1 MPGIAR
7 FDRPLE
13 ADDLDRV
20 FAELEEDRVDLAAD
34 DDMARWLTNAKFPS
48 IEDTIEYF
56 SIERVAGSKA
66 DSLL

>member
-13 ADDLDRV
+13 ADDLDLV
-20 FAELEEDRVDLAAD
+20 FAELEEDGVDLATD
-34 DDMARWLTNAKFPS
+34 DDMARWLSTAKFPS

-56 SIERVAGSKA
+56 GVERVVGSKA